1 MVSIRIPL
9 MLVATAVGYWLLGI
23 ISGFFA
29 IPPGYASPIWPAA
42 GFALFMVFVGGL
54 RVLPAIWVA
63 SFVLNIGFSDASLLH
78 PSKAWLIAGLIGIG
92 AMLQTLLAYGLIL
105 RFTRFPNWVRSTD
118 PMMFALMGGPVAC
131 LASSGIGVATL
142 FGFGVVGSTEMVD
155 NWVNWWVGDAI
166 GVMCVAPLILAVKG
180 HSKWSSDT
188 RLTSFILLYV
198 VLVTLA
204 SSSFI
209 YFRSE
214 HQRWVGNLFAE
225 RAAGMHRAI
234 QKQLNTISHVSHTL
248 VGLYSTFD
256 EVRYEQF
263 YRYAKELYEHVPG
276 TQALSWVPIV
286 PHSERAS
293 YEARMSQHLGQPFH
307 FRQLT
312 ADQKM
317 EAAAVRDRYFPVYYI
332 TPLEGNEQ
340 AHGFDLGSH
349 PGRLLAIEQAIARQ
363 EMISTEPITLV
374 QERGLQPGFLLLT
387 PVIENGVVTSLISC
401 VYLARDMLD
410 AAFNLSDLEQIS
422 VSIEDV
428 TSRGNPQQLYDDT
441 VQPTAQRIIHHLP
454 FARRMWQITYSPGI
468 EYLNKTRDNAS
479 WIVLVSGFLVV
490 SVFGMFLLLV
500 MTQKSTVENEVLQ
513 QTAVLQNALEKAE
526 HASKIKSNFLAS
538 MSHELR
544 TPLNSIIGF
553 SVRSQKKLEG
563 SSEERVLDSLGLIEK
578 NGRHLLSLINDIL
591 DLSKIE
597 EGKLQIE
604 RGPVLITEVTQDVIR
619 LLLPLADERGL
630 SLQLIPGSVDLMQV
644 DRKRFSQILINL
656 LSNAIKFTEQGG
668 ITIRYER
675 RSYNGIEGV
684 CLEVSDTGR
693 GISSDDV
700 KRLFRRF
707 EQLGNDFSNQ
717 DLGSGLGLSLVQEL
731 VHMHGG
737 NIEVSSKPGQGTV
750 FNLWFPS
757 A

>member
-1 MVSIRIPL
+1 
-9 MLVATAVGYWLLGI
+9 
-23 ISGFFA
+23 
-29 IPPGYASPIWPAA
+29 
-42 GFALFMVFVGGL
+42 
-54 RVLPAIWVA
+54 
-63 SFVLNIGFSDASLLH
+63 
-78 PSKAWLIAGLIGIG
+78 
-92 AMLQTLLAYGLIL
+92 
-105 RFTRFPNWVRSTD
+105 
-118 PMMFALMGGPVAC
+118 
-131 LASSGIGVATL
+131 
-142 FGFGVVGSTEMVD
+142 
-155 NWVNWWVGDAI
+155 
-166 GVMCVAPLILAVKG
+166 
-180 HSKWSSDT
+180 
-188 RLTSFILLYV
+188 
-198 VLVTLA
+198 
-204 SSSFI
+204 
-209 YFRSE
+209 
-214 HQRWVGNLFAE
+214 
-225 RAAGMHRAI
+225 
-234 QKQLNTISHVSHTL
+234 
-248 VGLYSTFD
+248 
-256 EVRYEQF
+256 
-263 YRYAKELYEHVPG
+263 
-276 TQALSWVPIV
+276 
-286 PHSERAS
+286 
-293 YEARMSQHLGQPFH
+293 
-307 FRQLT
+307 
-312 ADQKM
+312 
-317 EAAAVRDRYFPVYYI
+317 
-332 TPLEGNEQ
+332 
-340 AHGFDLGSH
+340 
-349 PGRLLAIEQAIARQ
+349 
-363 EMISTEPITLV
+363 
-374 QERGLQPGFLLLT
+374 
-387 PVIENGVVTSLISC
+387 
-401 VYLARDMLD
+401 
-410 AAFNLSDLEQIS
+410 
-422 VSIEDV
+422 
-428 TSRGNPQQLYDDT
+428 
-441 VQPTAQRIIHHLP
+441 
-454 FARRMWQITYSPGI
+454 MWQITYSPGI

-619 LLLPLADERGL
+619 LLLPLAEERGL
-630 SLQLIPGSVDLMQV
+630 SLQLISGSVDLMQV

-684 CLEVSDTGR
+684 CLKVSDTGR

-700 KRLFRRF
+700 KRLFLRF